1 MVAFSQTIEQN
12 TLRRIQQIQVI
23 TILWMSIE
31 AVASLWAAWQA
42 RSSALLAFGGDSAV
56 ELLSAIVV
64 LWRFRSG
71 LVQPR
76 AERTASRIAGILLFA
91 LVGCVSVVSA
101 LSLMRNN
108 EPTTS
113 YLGIAI
119 LIAAAV
125 LMPWLATEKRKLSA
139 ASGSSALRADAV
151 QSGLCA
157 YLSLIALI
165 GLAMNAIWHFGWADP
180 IAALAVIP
188 LLLWEG
194 KEAIRGRACACD

>member
-1 MVAFSQTIEQN
+1 MVAFSQAIEQN

-76 AERTASRIAGILLFA
+76 AERTATRIAGILLFA

-165 GLAMNAIWHFGWADP
+165 GLVMNAIWHFGWADP
-180 IAALAVIP
+180 IVALAVIP

>member
-31 AVASLWAAWQA
+31 AAASLWAAWQV

-91 LVGCVSVVSA
+91 LAGCVSVVSA
-101 LSLMRNN
+101 LSLMRHN

-119 LIAAAV
+119 LITAAV

-165 GLAMNAIWHFGWADP
+165 GLVMNAIWHFGWADP

-194 KEAIRGRACACD
+194 KEAIRGSACGCD

>member
-1 MVAFSQTIEQN
+1 MLAFSQTIEQN

-23 TILWMSIE
+23 TIVWMSIE
-31 AVASLWAAWQA
+31 AVASLCAAWQA
-42 RSSALLAFGGDSAV
+42 RSPALLAFGGDSAV

-76 AERTASRIAGILLFA
+76 AERIASRIAGILLFA
-91 LVGCVSVVSA
+91 LVVYVSVVSA
-101 LSLMRNN
+101 LSLTGHN

-139 ASGSSALRADAV
+139 ASASSALRADAV

-165 GLAMNAIWHFGWADP
+165 GLVVNAIWHFGWADP

-194 KEAIRGRACACD
+194 KEAISGRPCGCD

>member
-1 MVAFSQTIEQN
+1 MVAVSQTIEHN

-23 TILWMSIE
+23 TIIWMSIE
-31 AVASLWAAWQA
+31 AVASLCAAWQA
-42 RSSALLAFGGDSAV
+42 RSPALLAFGGDSAV

-91 LVGCVSVVSA
+91 LVVCVSVVSA
-101 LSLMRNN
+101 LSLIRHN

-139 ASGSSALRADAV
+139 ASGSAALRADAF

-165 GLAMNAIWHFGWADP
+165 GLVVNAVWHFGWADP
-180 IAALAVIP
+180 FAALAVIP

-194 KEAIRGRACACD
+194 KEAISGRACSCD

>member
-1 MVAFSQTIEQN
+1 MVAFSQTIEHN

-23 TILWMSIE
+23 TIAWMSIE
-31 AVASLWAAWQA
+31 AFASLYAAWQA
-42 RSSALLAFGGDSAV
+42 RSPALLAFGGDSAV

-76 AERTASRIAGILLFA
+76 AERTASRIAGILLLA
-91 LVGCVSVVSA
+91 LVVYVSVVSA
-101 LSLMRNN
+101 LSLLGHNQ
-108 EPTTS
+108 PTTS
-113 YLGIAI
+113 YLGITI

-139 ASGSSALRADAV
+139 ATGSSALRADAV

-157 YLSLIALI
+157 YLSLIALT
-165 GLAMNAIWHFGWADP
+165 GLVVNAIWHFGWADP
-180 IAALAVIP
+180 IAALAVVP

-194 KEAIRGRACACD
+194 KEAISGRACGCD

>member
-1 MVAFSQTIEQN
+1 MVAFSQAIEQN

-76 AERTASRIAGILLFA
+76 AERTATRIAGILLFA

-165 GLAMNAIWHFGWADP
+165 GLVMNAIWHFGWADP

-194 KEAIRGRACACD
+194 KEAIRGRACGCD